1 MGYVDA
7 FTNSDQ
13 LSQTGQQ
20 NGARG
25 VAAPPPP
32 PINNV
37 RPQIKRTKIVYLKSL
52 FGTFMAEAVQFKSL
66 GVVEPII
73 LTILYLS
80 SIESQKD
87 RSIQMWRTLKM

>member
-66 GVVEPII
+66 
-73 LTILYLS
+73 YLS